1 MNLRPPFDRITIEP
15 DKMGGAPCI
24 RGMRITVQR
33 VLDILGTYAERK
45 ELFEE
50 YPYLEEEDLRQS
62 LAFAAVAVDKSDQLA
77 QLT

>member
-15 DKMGGAPCI
+15 DKIGGAPCI

-33 VLDILGTYAERK
+33 VLDILGTYAERR